1 MQISCLLLGALALGQ
16 ACGYEPVRSA
26 QGERVA
32 VRAGPH
38 ALPELDA
45 VQAALAGARSELGH
59 LSALRDDAG
68 YPALVVEVFHVQE
81 RSTAIRST
89 PSSDGT
95 PLAQA
100 SELTLSGR
108 AWIVDAAGGK
118 ARADT
123 GPVAVSTPFA
133 SGADESSD
141 RQRRDGALRRAA
153 RQLGRT
159 LARRA
164 LGVPEAGAPFD

>member
-1 MQISCLLLGALALGQ
+1 LILGP
-16 ACGYEPVRSA
+16 ACGYEPVRGA
-26 QGERVA
+26 QGERLA

-81 RSTAIRST
+81 RSSAIRST

-95 PLAQA
+95 PLAGA

-108 AWIVDAAGGK
+108 AWIVDVAGGR

-123 GPVAVSTPFA
+123 GPVAVTTPFA
-133 SGADESSD
+133 AGADERSD
-141 RQRRDGALRRAA
+141 RERRDAALRRAA
-153 RQLGRT
+153 RRLGRT

-164 LGVPEAGAPFD
+164 LGLPKASAPFD